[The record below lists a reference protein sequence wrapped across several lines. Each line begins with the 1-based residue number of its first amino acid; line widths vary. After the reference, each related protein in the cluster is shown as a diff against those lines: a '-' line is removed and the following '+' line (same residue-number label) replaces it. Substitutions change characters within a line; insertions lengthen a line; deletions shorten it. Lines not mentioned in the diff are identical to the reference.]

1 MFQLAGARL
10 SETGNLA
17 ALRID
22 PGHDVPDGAVLAGR
36 VHPLKNQQQR
46 IAVGRAVKTL
56 QRAQLRNVFS
66 DQFLILLLRLAKGLA
81 QSSAPPGVCSFLR
94 PARGILLNLFSS
106 SFLRGGA
113 GPDGGGGPRPTS
125 D

>member
-66 DQFLILLLRLAKGLA
+66 DQFLILLLRLAKRACTIVGHSL
-81 QSSAPPGVCSFLR
+81 SLTFSPGRTRKSFESIFIFI
-94 PARGILLNLFSS
+94 P
-106 SFLRGGA
+106 
-113 GPDGGGGPRPTS
+113 
-125 D
+125 